1 MSEDAEEDEV
11 VLELDEGGR
20 AAIGGKVDSSTC
32 VLDDCFS
39 STALPALVADCQA
52 AYLKF
57 TSRTRV
63 RGIKYTTNATYWM
76 AADGAP
82 RNALERLALD
92 IFDHHTAAAAFDRS
106 RSGAE
111 WWAQVIDP
119 SDDIGFHW
127 DRDYDLERD
136 QGLCVHPHL
145 ATVTYLSNCGGPT
158 IILPVPSPLDAA
170 KSANVRS
177 RMQPSPASP

>member
-1 MSEDAEEDEV
+1 MQVQAVGIITLEAVRSARRAASGTAEQCTMSEDAEEDEV

-82 RNALERLALD
+82 RGRAL
-92 IFDHHTAAAAFDRS
+92 
-106 RSGAE
+106 SG
-111 WWAQVIDP
+111 
-119 SDDIGFHW
+119 G
-127 DRDYDLERD
+127 RR
-136 QGLCVHPHL
+136 
-145 ATVTYLSNCGGPT
+145 
-158 IILPVPSPLDAA
+158 
-170 KSANVRS
+170 
-177 RMQPSPASP
+177 